1 MSTIER
7 PAADEFAPFYTGY
20 VTGVP
25 DGDITDLLAEQGR
38 ELTTLL
44 EGLTDAQAEFR
55 YAPDKWS
62 VKEVVGHI
70 SDAERIFAY
79 RALRIS
85 RGDATPLTG
94 FDQDAYVARA
104 HFGRRGLGDLVAEFT
119 AVRAAT
125 TALFRGMTGD
135 ESRRAGSANGV
146 PVSARALAYIAAGH
160 ARHHMRILHER
171 YLT

>member
-7 PAADEFAPFYTGY
+7 PAADEFAPFYAGY
-20 VTGVP
+20 VNGVP
-25 DGDITDLLAEQGR
+25 DGDITEVLAQQGR
-38 ELTTLL
+38 ELTALL
-44 EGLTDAQAEFR
+44 GGLTDAEAEYR

-104 HFGRRGLGDLVAEFT
+104 QFGRRTLDALLAEFT

-125 TALFRGMTGD
+125 TALFRGMTAE
-135 ESRRAGSANGV
+135 ESRHAGSANGV
-146 PVSARALAYIAAGH
+146 PVTARALAYIAAGH
-160 ARHHMRILHER
+160 ERHHARILRER
-171 YLT
+171 YVK